1 MKLSTKIGI
10 IFSIIIILLVY
21 VIGTESCMYSY
32 NSTIELVRKNSK
44 SAAKTTS
51 DDLEVL
57 LNTYKNIAAASGKD
71 MILAGNVPDEAR
83 VSKVEQLAKQYGF
96 TSGNVL
102 NEKGISIKDGTDFS
116 DRSYVKKALQGKTN
130 ISDVTLS
137 KYTGTY
143 GLSIAAPLISS
154 GRIVGVVYFRIDVDF
169 MNDMVK
175 HISVGDGSF
184 AYILDEKNNVIAH
197 KNSKYIMNEEYMGN
211 VPDELTKS
219 SSNSDNGGFTY
230 EIDSKKYICGYSKI
244 GNTDNWRVVMV
255 SPTTAYESEVLMFVK
270 RLVISDIFAL
280 IIAIL
285 AAVFIA
291 RSISKPIIR
300 VKNVLSGMAD
310 GDLSKRI
317 EKTGRKDELG
327 ILQNSAASL
336 TNTLSQ
342 ILGEAAYIL
351 ESMAAYDLTAA
362 DMKEYPGEFNNL
374 AVSINSIKSILKNMI
389 INIQTSSVNVE
400 GGSRQLAQAAGMVS
414 DGTVAQAASLQK
426 LVADV
431 DNVVESI
438 NRNSQKVNVVNE
450 SLLNLDI
457 EIKDGDDKMHAL
469 LSVVKEVEE
478 MSEDI
483 KKIVKTID
491 SIAFQTNIL
500 SLNASVEAARAGDTG
515 KGFAVVAQEIGTLA
529 AKSSEASKKTAGL
542 IEKCLNGIS
551 GAKEYAVVTSE
562 TFKNIVD
569 DSEKIAG
576 AFKEISKDNEI
587 QTKNANNIKC
597 EIENISDVVQ
607 ANTATAEQTAAS
619 TEVLSGQAISLKEMT
634 ERFKAD

>member
-1 MKLSTKIGI
+1 
-10 IFSIIIILLVY
+10 
-21 VIGTESCMYSY
+21 
-32 NSTIELVRKNSK
+32 
-44 SAAKTTS
+44 
-51 DDLEVL
+51 
-57 LNTYKNIAAASGKD
+57 
-71 MILAGNVPDEAR
+71 
-83 VSKVEQLAKQYGF
+83 
-96 TSGNVL
+96 
-102 NEKGISIKDGTDFS
+102 
-116 DRSYVKKALQGKTN
+116 
-130 ISDVTLS
+130 
-137 KYTGTY
+137 
-143 GLSIAAPLISS
+143 
-154 GRIVGVVYFRIDVDF
+154 
-169 MNDMVK
+169 
-175 HISVGDGSF
+175 
-184 AYILDEKNNVIAH
+184 
-197 KNSKYIMNEEYMGN
+197 
-211 VPDELTKS
+211 
-219 SSNSDNGGFTY
+219 
-230 EIDSKKYICGYSKI
+230 
-244 GNTDNWRVVMV
+244 
-255 SPTTAYESEVLMFVK
+255 MFVK

-291 RSISKPIIR
+291 RSISRPIIR

-342 ILGEAAYIL
+342 ILGEAVYIL

>member
-1 MKLSTKIGI
+1 M
-10 IFSIIIILLVY
+10 
-21 VIGTESCMYSY
+21 
-32 NSTIELVRKNSK
+32 
-44 SAAKTTS
+44 
-51 DDLEVL
+51 
-57 LNTYKNIAAASGKD
+57 
-71 MILAGNVPDEAR
+71 
-83 VSKVEQLAKQYGF
+83 
-96 TSGNVL
+96 
-102 NEKGISIKDGTDFS
+102 
-116 DRSYVKKALQGKTN
+116 
-130 ISDVTLS
+130 
-137 KYTGTY
+137 
-143 GLSIAAPLISS
+143 
-154 GRIVGVVYFRIDVDF
+154 
-169 MNDMVK
+169 
-175 HISVGDGSF
+175 
-184 AYILDEKNNVIAH
+184 
-197 KNSKYIMNEEYMGN
+197 
-211 VPDELTKS
+211 
-219 SSNSDNGGFTY
+219 
-230 EIDSKKYICGYSKI
+230 
-244 GNTDNWRVVMV
+244 
-255 SPTTAYESEVLMFVK
+255 
-270 RLVISDIFAL
+270 
-280 IIAIL
+280 

-291 RSISKPIIR
+291 RGISRPIIR

-483 KKIVKTID
+483 NCV
-491 SIAFQTNIL
+491 
-500 SLNASVEAARAGDTG
+500 
-515 KGFAVVAQEIGTLA
+515 
-529 AKSSEASKKTAGL
+529 
-542 IEKCLNGIS
+542 
-551 GAKEYAVVTSE
+551 
-562 TFKNIVD
+562 
-569 DSEKIAG
+569 
-576 AFKEISKDNEI
+576 
-587 QTKNANNIKC
+587 
-597 EIENISDVVQ
+597 SDKYII
-607 ANTATAEQTAAS
+607 T
-619 TEVLSGQAISLKEMT
+619 
-634 ERFKAD
+634 